1 MSGLDGMQ
9 QQLSQLLTTA
19 KAQGYKIE
27 QVVPEELQVHL
38 QEMIELKAARE
49 FINELEGREQ
59 GLQAVNAS
67 LQQQLQAK
75 QSEIDDQPAESKA
88 LQVDLQQ
95 AHRSIDYY
103 KKLAEDSQRRAERYQ
118 RKLANAVR
126 VQIGADE
133 AAAKIERLQQ
143 QVEQQQATIS
153 SLQNENLN
161 AAVLFDELRAHDAQ
175 IMSTNE
181 AKLAEAL
188 SHAST
193 VESESELFSETFTSL
208 IDTLESEHSSA
219 AASLNTKTALLCQQE
234 TLCNVL
240 VSEVTPLSRFFT
252 RAYSVL
258 QIYQVLFQTL
268 SDPESSGIASLPP
281 QLDALIADASD
292 DLEQYDGV
300 HAALSGTGGVPE
312 ERVRAQLLG
321 LSHSA
326 SDMLTSF
333 QFIKHDVH
341 AFLQRVKTE
350 PSAWSAL
357 KEKFG
362 MLAGKSKRSSLHW

>member
-1 MSGLDGMQ
+1 MSSLDGMH
-9 QQLSQLLTTA
+9 QQLSQLMDTA

-27 QVVPEELQVHL
+27 QVIPEDLQVQF
-38 QEMIELKAARE
+38 QEMTELKAARE

-59 GLQAVNAS
+59 DLQIASAS
-67 LQQQLQAK
+67 LLQQLQAK
-75 QSEIDDQPAESKA
+75 QAEIDDEPAKFKA
-88 LQVDLQQ
+88 LQIDLQQ

-103 KKLAEDSQRRAERYQ
+103 KELAEDAERRAKRYQ
-118 RKLANAVR
+118 RNLANAVR
-126 VQIGADE
+126 VQTAADG

-153 SLQNENLN
+153 SLQTENFD

-175 IMSTNE
+175 IMATNE

-188 SHAST
+188 SHTST

-219 AASLNTKTALLCQQE
+219 AASLNTKTALIRQQE
-234 TLCNVL
+234 TFYNIV
-240 VSEVTPLSRFFT
+240 VSEVTPLSRFFA
-252 RAYSVL
+252 RACSVL

-268 SDPESSGIASLPP
+268 SDPEASGITSLPP

-292 DLEQYDGV
+292 DLEQYEGV
-300 HAALSGTGGVPE
+300 HAAVSEVGGVPE
-312 ERVRAQLLG
+312 ERVRSQLVDLA
-321 LSHSA
+321 HST
-326 SDMLTSF
+326 SDMLTRF
-333 QFIKHDVH
+333 QCIKRDVH
-341 AFLQRVKTE
+341 AFLQRVHTK
-350 PSAWSAL
+350 PSAWSVL

-362 MLAGKSKRSSLHW
+362 MSSGQSKRPSLYW